1 MFDVM
6 YYLLLLQVS
15 ICFLVFFIS
24 MLSYVST
31 KLKLELI
38 FSLLFLF
45 LSVGSIFIVY
55 SSILA
60 PTYELRILAVKIGW
74 TLQVLGFFIISFFLL
89 EFTPMKFK
97 QQIYLLIISALE
109 SVLLVSINYYNEVAV
124 IYLEDYNRYFP
135 VFTSITSPIAFMLL
149 ALTDGIFF
157 IDVFKSSFIR
167 GIKYLKN
174 INKKALVQIYELFA
188 AGIIILFSCVLSVPL
203 SFLIPHVFAIQ
214 LLYVFILIGTFLILI
229 SYFLS
234 PIVPYLISVQPIELY
249 VLTEAGIPIFNF
261 RFMERTRYDE
271 TLVGGAL
278 LALVQF
284 GRETFGAQKTNYI
297 DWGEIK
303 VIFEYR
309 GGLIFALL
317 SMVYHKLI
325 SDTLKEFA
333 EKFIKMFGADY
344 EKYKNRIY
352 EFRRANKIVQEMFPF
367 LKSNEED
374 YQ

>member
-1 MFDVM
+1 
-6 YYLLLLQVS
+6 
-15 ICFLVFFIS
+15 

-38 FSLLFLF
+38 FSFLFLF

-89 EFTPMKFK
+89 EFTPMKLK

-174 INKKALVQIYELFA
+174 INKKALIQIYELFA

-203 SFLIPHVFAIQ
+203 SFLIPHVFAINFCMFSF
-214 LLYVFILIGTFLILI
+214 LLGH
-229 SYFLS
+229 S
-234 PIVPYLISVQPIELY
+234 
-249 VLTEAGIPIFNF
+249 
-261 RFMERTRYDE
+261 
-271 TLVGGAL
+271 
-278 LALVQF
+278 
-284 GRETFGAQKTNYI
+284 
-297 DWGEIK
+297 
-303 VIFEYR
+303 
-309 GGLIFALL
+309 
-317 SMVYHKLI
+317 
-325 SDTLKEFA
+325 
-333 EKFIKMFGADY
+333 
-344 EKYKNRIY
+344 
-352 EFRRANKIVQEMFPF
+352 
-367 LKSNEED
+367 
-374 YQ
+374 